1 MDENKN
7 PLNVGNYSGIDPVPT
22 KSVKESGNTKN
33 ESQKNI
39 KKL

>member
-7 PLNVGNYSGIDPVPT
+7 PLNVGNYSGIDPA

-33 ESQKNI
+33 ESQKN
-39 KKL
+39 K